1 MDEDE
6 DEFDVV
12 LVDLNASTLDDC
24 LSPYRGVG
32 HRHRRADHRLQ
43 DGEGPAMLMTP
54 RRPQRERAGTCG
66 EGGEEGMRDL
76 LPM

>member
-6 DEFDVV
+6 DELDVV

-24 LSPYRGVG
+24 ISPYRGVG

-43 DGEGPAMLMTP
+43 EERPAMLMML
-54 RRPQRERAGTCG
+54 RS
-66 EGGEEGMRDL
+66 
-76 LPM
+76 